1 MCAYTIFVRLCNRKV
16 EKIIYQEFDH
26 FSWDGAWDG
35 WDV

>member
-1 MCAYTIFVRLCNRKV
+1 M
-16 EKIIYQEFDH
+16 EKIVYQEFDH